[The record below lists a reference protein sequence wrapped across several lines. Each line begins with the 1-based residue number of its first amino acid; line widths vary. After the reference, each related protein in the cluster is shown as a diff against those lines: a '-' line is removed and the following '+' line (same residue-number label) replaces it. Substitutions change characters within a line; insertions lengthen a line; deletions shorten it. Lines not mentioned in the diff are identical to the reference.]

1 MVPLCIIDEIDTR
14 GQQHQLTVHIG
25 RYGDVRYHLSSI
37 YPVTDIVF
45 SYT

>member
-1 MVPLCIIDEIDTR
+1 MVPLCIIDEIYER
-14 GQQHQLTVHIG
+14 GQYYQITVHIG